1 MQYFGSY
8 VKKMFQQIRKNK
20 LSDASRLGEAKTMD
34 LLLNLVAWRSLA
46 LVTRIMCMEWGAWLE
61 A

>member
-8 VKKMFQQIRKNK
+8 VKKMFQQIRKDK
-20 LSDASRLGEAKTMD
+20 LSDASCLREAKTVD

-46 LVTRIMCMEWGAWLE
+46 TRIMCMEWGAWLE

>member
-8 VKKMFQQIRKNK
+8 VKKMFQQIRKDK
-20 LSDASRLGEAKTMD
+20 LSNASRLGEAKTVD
-34 LLLNLVAWRSLA
+34 LLLNLVAWRS